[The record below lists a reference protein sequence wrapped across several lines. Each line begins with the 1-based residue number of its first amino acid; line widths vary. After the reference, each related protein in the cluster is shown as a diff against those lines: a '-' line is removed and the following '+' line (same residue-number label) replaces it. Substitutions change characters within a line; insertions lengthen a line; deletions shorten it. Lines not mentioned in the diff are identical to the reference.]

1 MLLAELNDLVVPV
14 LTMGLTVGGDKA
26 KGIALTPVE
35 EEELMGSALVV
46 WFRAVVSVVDKGS

>member
-14 LTMGLTVGGDKA
+14 LTMGLTVGGDEA

-46 WFRAVVSVVDKGS
+46 WF